1 MNMQLLITLLLIIIW
16 CLVIFTFSNMPG
28 KESQGKSKGLTE
40 KLVNTIFKNINKEV
54 KEENMNQIVD
64 TLNGI
69 LRKCMHASE
78 YFVLGVLIYHCC
90 KILQIENWTRVVIPI
105 VLSFIYACSDEFHQ
119 LFIDGRSCRFT
130 DVLIDTVGATV
141 GVILINIINIIL

>member
-1 MNMQLLITLLLIIIW
+1 MSIQLLITLLLIIIW
-16 CLVIFTFSNMPG
+16 CLVIFNFSNMSG
-28 KESQGKSKGLTE
+28 KESQGKSRELTE
-40 KLVNTIFKNINKEV
+40 KLVKTIFKIINKKV
-54 KEENMNQIVD
+54 KEEKMNKIVD

-78 YFVLGVLIYHCC
+78 YFVLGVLIYYCC
-90 KILQIENWTRVVIPI
+90 KILEIESWTRVVIPI

-130 DVLIDTVGATV
+130 DVLIDTAGASI
-141 GVILINIINIIL
+141 GVILVNIISNIL